1 MAAETDDLG
10 LLIDGERYPL
20 PQIMSFD
27 LDEAELLFDKSGLTL
42 EDFITAEDREGLE
55 KLLGHYRNPHVIRVL
70 AHVAYRRKNRD
81 ARPAQIESLIG
92 KTNAADIVASLLQTI
107 MEEVDESPPVS
118 TTEPKATSPSSS
130 VTKSESSGTPSPQNS
145 ASEQDESP
153 EPTGTSESDTSSPS
167 APLSSVA

>member
-42 EDFITAEDREGLE
+42 EDFITAEDSEGLE

-81 ARPAQIESLIG
+81 AKPAQIESLIG

-118 TTEPKATSPSSS
+118 ATEPEKSSPPSS
-130 VTKSESSGTPSPQNS
+130 VDKSESSGTLSSPSS
-145 ASEQDESP
+145 DEQETIP